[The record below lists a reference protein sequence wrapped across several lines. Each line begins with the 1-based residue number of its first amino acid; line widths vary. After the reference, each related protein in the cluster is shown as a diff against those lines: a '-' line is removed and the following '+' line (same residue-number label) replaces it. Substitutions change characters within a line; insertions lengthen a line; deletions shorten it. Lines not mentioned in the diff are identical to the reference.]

1 MGKPVSQILS
11 PAVLLYL
18 CVFVGQAAAGFYWA
32 GDAGPSPAFS
42 LLYALGFLWGVGWW
56 LRRDSR
62 RRGVQWVLDMGM
74 FLNIAWPLI
83 MPYHL
88 LKTRGAKGLLL
99 ILAFAA
105 VYVGGLVSG
114 AVLYALLF
122 Y

>member
-1 MGKPVSQILS
+1 MDNDVSQTSS

-18 CVFVGQAAAGFYWA
+18 FVFFGQGAAGFYWA
-32 GDAGPSPAFS
+32 SDAGPSPAFS
-42 LLYALGFLWGVGWW
+42 LLYGLGFLWGVGWW

-62 RRGVQWVLDMGM
+62 RRGVRWILDMGM

-88 LKTRGAKGLLL
+88 IKTRGAKGLLL
-99 ILAFAA
+99 ILAFGA
-105 VYVGGLVSG
+105 VYVGGLAAG
-114 AVLYALLF
+114 AALYAALF